1 MRQIVN
7 AYDRKLKVDF
17 KEVVYP
23 DTIKLEKREE
33 DVMRSWTVNLDG
45 TTKFLNGTSIL
56 QDHFIMTVTGF

>member
-1 MRQIVN
+1 MKNIFCFEQMRQIVN

-23 DTIKLEKREE
+23 DTIKLEKRPLWIL
-33 DVMRSWTVNLDG
+33 DRFLDG

-56 QDHFIMTVTGF
+56 QDH